1 MRSATSRLRLV
12 PLCLA
17 ALIQA
22 CASAGP
28 PPPPPPPDPSGVYD
42 CTISFEGGQLAATM
56 TIRKE
61 EGKYVGTIASDMGT
75 VGLMNLAVEGKQMT
89 FDVDPGGMV
98 VSFKVG
104 FDDTGLQGTFQGGGM
119 TGLITGKKRQG

>member
-1 MRSATSRLRLV
+1 MRRTV
-12 PLCLA
+12 PPLGLPALAFA
-17 ALIQA
+17 ALLQA

-42 CTISFEGGQLAATM
+42 CTISFDAGQLAATL
-56 TIRKE
+56 TVRKQD
-61 EGKYVGTIASDMGT
+61 GKFVGTIASDMGT
-75 VGLMNLAVEGKQMT
+75 VEVMNLVVDGKEMT

-98 VSFKVG
+98 VSFKVT

-119 TGLITGKKRQG
+119 SGLITGKKRQG